1 MMLLSCVQICCL
13 LKSPSIAQCLSLLA
27 FVQFLSRHSLT
38 STALSRKLLHFPL
51 HWQFQIR
58 PLSVTIEKLAL
69 NNVTLTFCLC
79 CSSFL
84 SLREMSLKLFITFY
98 ATRDNLDKMFNT
110 RSSNSN
116 SASEFQFRLSY
127 IVDGE
132 RCVGRACL
140 RRRNGRKKCSR
151 CLWQKKEMQ
160 QNNIIDV
167 SLPIACNERET
178 FKIEALLV
186 NHSDHFVCV
195 RSHRE
200 ENSF

>member
-1 MMLLSCVQICCL
+1 MLLAQITFDCSMSFAFGFC
-13 LKSPSIAQCLSLLA
+13 SISFSSLA
-27 FVQFLSRHSLT
+27 HIDCIVT
-38 STALSRKLLHFPL
+38 KVTALSFTLAIPNTSIKRHNRQISIEQCNSHFLSILLF
-51 HWQFQIR
+51 FSFSSR
-58 PLSVTIEKLAL
+58 
-69 NNVTLTFCLC
+69 NVT
-79 CSSFL
+79 
-84 SLREMSLKLFITFY
+84 KIVYTFY

-167 SLPIACNERET
+167 SLPIACSERET